1 MAKIRVAQSGTAVAP
16 LPGKIRKLSPTARHC
31 ALWALLLVDSGMTA
45 QQALATA
52 FSSASSVACSAES
65 SGLAP
70 VERNLCSELV
80 YGYLRTE
87 LRIAFI
93 LSRVL
98 PRPQSLP
105 RPLLQMDGGIM
116 PFSCLVIHPVLSR
129 RVERACSGVGDSA
142 LFPLRRHQPG
152 KILLQKIAQIMG

>member
-70 VERNLCSELV
+70 AERNLCSELV

-93 LSRVL
+93 LSRVM

-105 RPLLQMDGGIM
+105 HPLLHVLGLAVYGLLFQDKV
-116 PFSCLVIHPVLSR
+116 PDHAAVFSA
-129 RVERACSGVGDSA
+129 VETAQA
-142 LFPLRRHQPG
+142 LYGQG
-152 KILLQKIAQIMG
+152 

>member
-1 MAKIRVAQSGTAVAP
+1 MAKIRVAQSGTAVAHC
-16 LPGKIRKLSPTARHC
+16 LGKFASFPPRHVTARC
-31 ALWALLLVDSGMTA
+31 GPLLLVDSGMTA

-105 RPLLQMDGGIM
+105 RPLL
-116 PFSCLVIHPVLSR
+116 HVLGLA
-129 RVERACSGVGDSA
+129 VYGLLFQDKVPDHAAVLA
-142 LFPLRRHQPG
+142 L
-152 KILLQKIAQIMG
+152 